1 MKLDTDIHNS
11 DIMFSI
17 SLWSTCGPKCA
28 TIYDLFQVIQTWKSD
43 KMLSIYTFPRRKT
56 VALWITGGH
65 HYESDNFTLDFWA
78 TLQNVFQKLFKEN
91 RAPWITRAQAC
102 EPPALPLWAGA
113 RFAQQ
118 CNIFAPI
125 LLFCILDLYFA
136 DLQRHWHIPQ
146 RGPWPQ
152 MLRIMT
158 FSHKLGLW
166 P

>member
-78 TLQNVFQKLFKEN
+78 TLQNVFQRLFKEN

-102 EPPALPLWAGA
+102 EPPALPLWAG
-113 RFAQQ
+113 RCPFCTTMQYFCYDFA
-118 CNIFAPI
+118 
-125 LLFCILDLYFA
+125 LLYFWPFFCWF
-136 DLQRHWHIPQ
+136 DKTLTYIQQ
-146 RGPWPQ
+146 RGPWPKNVENRDI
-152 MLRIMT
+152 LT
-158 FSHKLGLW
+158 
-166 P
+166 